1 MNARATARRRVP
13 MVLATAAVGALVL
26 AGCSDSSSDNGDSGS
41 SKSSDFEY
49 LSLAENT
56 AIKDTLT
63 ALGKDSCADE
73 EKQAPLKV
81 STQPQASYDQ
91 QIQLLAGQ
99 GALPSIFSGGNSPQ
113 VVQQMQEAGQLV
125 EIGDELE
132 GLDKADDIIPAAK
145 STIESIYDGKS
156 YVLPTEFNIE
166 GIWYNKKVF
175 ADNGIDVPTTWDDLM
190 SAADKIEAAG
200 VVPFAAA
207 GKDGWPITRLVG
219 NYIFRSLGPE
229 AMQKVADG
237 DAELTS
243 SDYVAGA
250 QAIADMGDKG
260 YFGDSVGSIDYTTA
274 LNEFLSGKAG
284 MYYMG
289 SWALANFN
297 NPDENKIGAD
307 NIGFMPFPDVT
318 GGAGTSAQLAA
329 NVGTPLAMSQQKFD
343 DGAKAWLGCI
353 ADNYGAQSLKDQ
365 GVLTGFKVNGDV
377 GDLPPLTTLVQEQAE
392 KTDETV
398 LWFEALFNPKAT
410 TTSQT
415 NAQRLVT
422 GDMSPEDFM
431 SSVQGDLG

>member
-1 MNARATARRRVP
+1 MNARATARRRGP
-13 MVLATAAVGALVL
+13 MVLAIAAVGALVL
-26 AGCSDSSSDNGDSGS
+26 TGCSGSSSDGGSSSSGS
-41 SKSSDFEY
+41 SSDFEY

-56 AIKDTLT
+56 AIQDTFT
-63 ALGKDSCADE
+63 ALGKGACATE

-81 STQPQASYDQ
+81 STQPQANYDQ

-99 GALPSIFSGGNSPQ
+99 GALPTIFSGGNSPQ

-125 EIGDELE
+125 EVGDELD
-132 GLDKADDIIPAAK
+132 GLGKSEDILPAAA

-166 GIWYNKKVF
+166 GIWYNKKIL
-175 ADNGIDVPTTWDDLM
+175 ADNGIEVPTTWDDLM
-190 SAADKIEAAG
+190 AAADKLESAD
-200 VVPFAAA
+200 VVPFSAA

-219 NYIFRSLGPE
+219 NYIFRTVGPD

-237 DAELTS
+237 EAELTEA
-243 SDYVAGA
+243 DYVAAA
-250 QAIADMGDKG
+250 QAIADMGEKG
-260 YFGDSVGSIDYTTA
+260 YFGPSVGSIDYTTA
-274 LNEFLSGKAG
+274 LNEFLTGKAG

-297 NPDENKIGAD
+297 DPAQDKIGAD
-307 NIGFMPFPDVT
+307 NIGFMPFPDVA
-318 GGAGTSAQLAA
+318 GGAGNSSQLAA
-329 NVGTPLAMSQQKFD
+329 NVGTPLAMSQQSFD

-353 ADNYGAQSLKDQ
+353 ADNFGAQSLKDQ
-365 GVLTGFKVNGDV
+365 GVVSGFKVNGDV
-377 GDLPPLTTLVQEQAE
+377 GDLPPLTTLVQETAAE
-392 KTDETV
+392 TDETV

-431 SSVQGDLG
+431 ASVQGDLG